1 MAGSASAGR
10 DCGSSS
16 GCAQKEEE
24 GMRRPKPHITKWTV
38 VMGVKLMR
46 FDTLKE
52 AEEARD
58 KAVERGESAWIQPPL
73 GVRM

>member
-1 MAGSASAGR
+1 M
-10 DCGSSS
+10 
-16 GCAQKEEE
+16 K
-24 GMRRPKPHITKWTV
+24 RPKPHLTKWTV
-38 VMGVKLMR
+38 VMGTKLQR

-73 GVRM
+73 DTKL